1 MAYTILF
8 MPKST
13 HKAHLKINKR
23 KLSRNEKSAEA
34 LINIMMSDPKYIKL
48 YEKRLGYIPDKTYR
62 LIAND
67 ILAYYKLHN
76 AFNVADFI
84 SYTESY
90 PYSDLILKILSIE
103 DYDPDD
109 FEMLIKYIKK
119 WDNEEKIKELKEEIK
134 KITDINEKERIN
146 DLIIKIKRGS
156 EDYEEN

>member
-1 MAYTILF
+1 MSCSMLFLLMIL
-8 MPKST
+8 
-13 HKAHLKINKR
+13 
-23 KLSRNEKSAEA
+23 
-34 LINIMMSDPKYIKL
+34 
-48 YEKRLGYIPDKTYR
+48 
-62 LIAND
+62 
-67 ILAYYKLHN
+67 
-76 AFNVADFI
+76 
-84 SYTESY
+84 
-90 PYSDLILKILSIE
+90 LILKILSIE